1 MENNKTQAQWQAEV
15 EQLQMVIDQLET
27 QLASFYQ
34 RSRRDMEIRLA
45 TTINHIPLAIINL
58 DQSGLII
65 SANPGFL
72 KLFGLQAEEIVNQVN
87 IKAFEA
93 LMKTELGQKLVQL
106 VDTQTEFDIETNLN
120 LKKDSEG
127 FFRCR
132 GIKVSGELSDSYNFI
147 LIIGDISKRKL
158 TEHELVIAKE
168 KAEESDKLKTAF
180 LTSMSHEIRTPMNHI
195 IGFLDFLK
203 DPELPITEREE
214 YVQIIHESSQV
225 LLRLID
231 DIIDIA
237 KIESGQLMINPS
249 VFALHDLMFSIWKT
263 YNDIRIKRNRHEV
276 DFRLQPLT
284 SKGII
289 IRSDAIRLQQIL
301 SNLLDNAFKFTETG
315 HIELGYETDESDN
328 LTLYVR
334 DTGPGIDPSKHE
346 LIFVRFRQL
355 DYSTTKKHG
364 GTGLGLAITKGL
376 VELLGGTIGLE
387 SRPGAGSLFQIRL
400 PGVIVKKLVN
410 AIPASGQDYHAF
422 DWTGKTFM
430 IVEDERTNFSLLT
443 IMLRSTKAKII
454 WARDGEEAV
463 ELVKNRTDIDLVLM
477 DIRLPGMDG
486 YQTTKIIK
494 QTRPSLPVLAQTA
507 YAMDVEINLAR
518 EAGCDDYI
526 TKPIEKKLLLQ
537 KISMFL
543 M

>member
-1 MENNKTQAQWQAEV
+1 MENNKTQQQWEAEV
-15 EQLQMVIDQLET
+15 NRLKAVIDQLES
-27 QLASFYQ
+27 QLESFYQ

-45 TTINHIPLAIINL
+45 TTISHIPLAIINL
-58 DQSGLII
+58 DHNGLIT
-65 SANPGFL
+65 SANPAFL
-72 KLFGLQAEEIVNQVN
+72 KVFGLQADEIVNQMN
-87 IKAFEA
+87 IKEFEV
-93 LMKTELGQKLVQL
+93 LMKTELGEKLIQL
-106 VDTQTEFDIETNLN
+106 VDAQTEFDIETNLH

-132 GIKVSGELSDSYNFI
+132 GIKVSSDLSDTLNFI
-147 LIIGDISKRKL
+147 LIIGDISRRKL

-203 DPELPITEREE
+203 DPELPSTEREE
-214 YVQIIHESSQV
+214 YVQIIHDSSQV

-249 VFALHDLMFSIWKT
+249 VFALHDLVFSIWKT
-263 YNDIRIKRNRHEV
+263 YNDIRIKRNRLAV
-276 DFRLQPLT
+276 DFSLHPLT
-284 SKGII
+284 NKGII
-289 IRSDAIRLQQIL
+289 IRSDAVRLQQIL
-301 SNLLDNAFKFTETG
+301 SNLLDNAFKFTEEG
-315 HIELGYETDESDN
+315 QIELGYDTDSQNN
-328 LTLYVR
+328 LSFYVK

-376 VELLGGTIGLE
+376 VELLGGTISLE
-387 SRPGAGSLFQIRL
+387 SGPGKGSVFRFNL
-400 PGVIVKKLVN
+400 PGVIVKKMINPEPETEANAVN
-410 AIPASGQDYHAF
+410 Y
-422 DWTGKTFM
+422 DWTGKTFL
-430 IVEDERTNFSLLT
+430 IVEDESTNFSLLT
-443 IMLRSTKAKII
+443 IMLRGSKARII

-463 ELVKNRTDIDLVLM
+463 DLVDKRSDIDLVLM

-486 YQTTKIIK
+486 YQTTKLIREI
-494 QTRPSLPVLAQTA
+494 RPSLPVMAQTA
-507 YAMDVEINLAR
+507 YAMDVEINLAM
-518 EAGCDDYI
+518 EAGCRDYI

-537 KISMFL
+537 KISAL
-543 M
+543 LG